1 MPSMEISSTS
11 RSAST
16 SSSSATA
23 PAGPSTGVDGVA
35 TDSGATAVMRQILA
49 HRARSVHS
57 AGVDIAGRAPRGEH
71 TGESRGAGR
80 PPVTTRLEIER
91 VALALFAD
99 RGFDETTVEDID
111 AAAGISRRT
120 FFRYFATKND
130 VVWGDFDD
138 GLRHFADSLDA
149 ADPGQPWRDA
159 LRVAVVDFNSLDPEL
174 VPLHRDRMEL
184 ILHVPALQAY
194 ATLMY
199 ARWRDVVTRFVA
211 ERTGA
216 KPDELHP
223 RLVGHTTLAAA
234 VAAYEQWLAEPG
246 SDLTALL
253 DASMRWLAGEDPTHG

>member
-11 RSAST
+11 RSAGT

-23 PAGPSTGVDGVA
+23 GSSTGVTDGVA
-35 TDSGATAVMRQILA
+35 TDSAATAVMRQILA

-57 AGVDIAGRAPRGEH
+57 AGGDIASRAPRGES

-80 PPVTTRLEIER
+80 PPLTTRLEIER
-91 VALALFAD
+91 VAFALFAE
-99 RGFDETTVEDID
+99 RGFDETTVEDIA

-120 FFRYFATKND
+120 FFRYFAAKND

-149 ADPGQPWRDA
+149 ADPAQPWRDA

-199 ARWRDVVTRFVA
+199 ARWREVVTRFVA
-211 ERTGA
+211 ARTGV
-216 KPDELHP
+216 KPDDLQP

-246 SDLTALL
+246 TDLGGLL
-253 DASMRWLAGEDPTHG
+253 DASMRWLAGEDRTYG

>member
-1 MPSMEISSTS
+1 MPSIEISSTS
-11 RSAST
+11 RSART
-16 SSSSATA
+16 SSSSATGA
-23 PAGPSTGVDGVA
+23 AGASTVGSGWVA

-49 HRARSVHS
+49 HGARSVHS
-57 AGVDIAGRAPRGEH
+57 AGVDIAGGAPRGE
-71 TGESRGAGR
+71 GRGAGR

-91 VALALFAD
+91 VAFALFAE
-99 RGFDETTVEDID
+99 RGFDETTVEDIA

-120 FFRYFATKND
+120 FFRYFAAKND

-149 ADPGQPWRDA
+149 ADPAQPWRDA

-199 ARWRDVVTRFVA
+199 ARWREVVTRFVA
-211 ERTGA
+211 ARTGA
-216 KPDELHP
+216 KPDDLHP

-234 VAAYEQWLAEPG
+234 VAAYEQWLAEP
-246 SDLTALL
+246 
-253 DASMRWLAGEDPTHG
+253 RRKLAELPDPSQRGLGGGGGG

>member
-16 SSSSATA
+16 RSSSATA
-23 PAGPSTGVDGVA
+23 AAASSA
-35 TDSGATAVMRQILA
+35 AARDSGATAVMRQILA

-57 AGVDIAGRAPRGEH
+57 AGVDIAGRAPRGAG
-71 TGESRGAGR
+71 TGAGRGENRGAGR
-80 PPVTTRLEIER
+80 PPVTTRLDIER

-99 RGFDETTVEDID
+99 RGFDETTVEDIA

-120 FFRYFATKND
+120 FFRYFAAKNA

-138 GLRHFADSLDA
+138 GLRYFADSLDA
-149 ADPGQPWRDA
+149 ADPAQPWRDA
-159 LRVAVVDFNSLDPEL
+159 LRVAGVDFNSLDSEL
-174 VPLHRDRMEL
+174 APLHRDRMEL

-199 ARWRDVVTRFVA
+199 ARCREVVTRFVA
-211 ERTGA
+211 ARTGA
-216 KPDELHP
+216 KPDDLQP

-246 SDLTALL
+246 TDLGALL
-253 DASMRWLAGEDPTHG
+253 DASMRWLAGEDRPHG

>member
-11 RSAST
+11 RSART
-16 SSSSATA
+16 SSSSPTA

-57 AGVDIAGRAPRGEH
+57 AGVDIGGQAPRA
-71 TGESRGAGR
+71 AGR

-99 RGFDETTVEDID
+99 RGFDETTVEDI
-111 AAAGISRRT
+111 ASAAGISRRT
-120 FFRYFATKND
+120 FFRYFAAKND

-138 GLRHFADSLDA
+138 GLRHFAESLDA
-149 ADPGQPWRDA
+149 ADPAQPWRDA

-199 ARWRDVVTRFVA
+199 ARWREVVTRFVA
-211 ERTGA
+211 ARTGA
-216 KPDELHP
+216 KPDDLHP

-246 SDLTALL
+246 TDLGALL
-253 DASMRWLAGEDPTHG
+253 DASMRWLAGEDRTYG